1 MKRTHQAIDNWLFRF
16 LRILTMPLVELI
28 QITKAIKAILK
39 QILIK
44 MSAIILR
51 QVRQFMMIM
60 YQYKVIKLLQ
70 KMHQAKTFEEWVEY
84 AKSLDYLEKKDQWKM
99 INQSRLYDYE
109 RIELRYKTLKRLRKQ
124 KDVKA
129 LA

>member
-1 MKRTHQAIDNWLFRF
+1 
-16 LRILTMPLVELI
+16 
-28 QITKAIKAILK
+28 
-39 QILIK
+39 

-51 QVRQFMMIM
+51 QVRQFMMIT

-99 INQSRLYDYE
+99 INQSRLYDFE